1 MVSQTVQHE
10 LPKRK
15 ETDAWSEA
23 YPAQGLVPDGPA
35 GEDRHGLDLGAI
47 LAAVYRNRLIFV
59 IVITLALLAA
69 VVITMLTTPIYVA
82 SSSVQIEQQTA
93 TILEKS
99 DVEPTV
105 PMADADRFLET
116 QASILRSRALA
127 ERVAYSLNL
136 AKNDRFIEAMGGEP
150 PQATGRALIV
160 ARHRRVVGLL
170 MKNLTIKVPTDSRVA
185 TISFSS
191 PSPEIAAQVANSY
204 ADNYIRSNLERR
216 FDSSAYARQFLQNQ
230 IAQTKERL
238 EDSEEALLGYARS
251 EGLVETSAASQ
262 TGEGGG
268 SNSLTTSNLRDIN
281 TSYVAVR
288 AERVKAEQRWN
299 QARATPLMSLPEV
312 QASPVVQALM
322 TRRATEM
329 AALSELRSRY
339 RPDHPT
345 VEQAVTQLASLDREI
360 NTQATNVRN
369 GIRNAYEVLVSQ
381 EKALE
386 SNVQGLSGNAL
397 SEQGLRVRYNIL
409 KREVDT
415 NRSLYEALLQRYKEL
430 AATAGVA
437 TSNISVIDTAQ
448 TPGAPAKPDLFVNL
462 AFALFAGLGIGALAA
477 FVREHFD
484 DAIRTPDEVQRK
496 LGLQLLGVTPVIA
509 GGGAP
514 IEELRDPK
522 SPLSEAYHSLRT
534 SITFASTQGQPRTIL
549 FTSSRPEE
557 GKSTSS
563 IAIAQEF
570 GSLGQRVLLIDGD
583 LRKPS
588 LHKVLKLSAKT
599 GLSNVLA
606 NHIELR
612 ESVQASGFAN
622 VDFVSSG
629 PIPPNPTELLASHTL
644 PQLLA
649 HAREHYDTVVI
660 DGPPIIGLADAQL
673 LSRQV
678 DATVFVAQA
687 SRSHRGQAKAA
698 VRRLHAAN
706 ANVIGAVMTK
716 FDAKRSGYGYGY
728 GYGYAYDYTYGHAD

>member
-1 MVSQTVQHE
+1 MVKQTVQHE

-15 ETDAWSEA
+15 ETDAWSEP
-23 YPAQGLVPDGPA
+23 YPVQGLVPDGPA
-35 GEDRHGLDLGAI
+35 ADDRNGLDLRAV

-59 IVITLALLAA
+59 IVITLALLTA
-69 VVITMLTTPIYVA
+69 VVVTMLTTPIYVA
-82 SSSVQIEQQTA
+82 TSSVQIEQQTA

-99 DVEPTV
+99 DVEPTI

-136 AKNDRFIEAMGGEP
+136 AKNDRFIEAMGGEA

-185 TISFSS
+185 SISFAS

-238 EDSEEALLGYARS
+238 EDSEQALLVYARS
-251 EGLVETSAASQ
+251 EGLVETSVTAQ
-262 TGEGGG
+262 PGEGGG
-268 SNSLTTSNLRDIN
+268 ASSLTTANLRDIN
-281 TSYVAVR
+281 ASYVAVR

-299 QARATPLMSLPEV
+299 QARNTPLMSLPEV

-322 TRRATEM
+322 TRRATEL

-339 RPDHPT
+339 RPDHPS
-345 VEQAVTQLASLDREI
+345 VEQAVTQLATLDREI
-360 NTQATNVRN
+360 NTQASNVRN
-369 GIRNAYEVLVSQ
+369 GIRNAYDVLVNQ

-386 SNVQGLSGNAL
+386 SNVQGLSGSAL

-448 TPGAPAKPDLFVNL
+448 TPGAPAKPDLFLNL

-509 GGGAP
+509 TGAAP
-514 IEELRDPK
+514 VEELHDPK

-534 SITFASTQGQPRTIL
+534 SISFASTQGQPRTIL

-606 NHIELR
+606 QHLELGQA
-612 ESVQASGFAN
+612 VQRSGFSN

-644 PQLLA
+644 LQLLA
-649 HAREHYDTVVI
+649 TARESYDTVVI
-660 DGPPIIGLADAQL
+660 DGPPVIGLADAQL

-698 VRRLHAAN
+698 VRRLRDAN
-706 ANVIGAVMTK
+706 ANVIGAVLTK

-728 GYGYAYDYTYGHAD
+728 GYGYAYDYTYGQTD

>member
-1 MVSQTVQHE
+1 MSSRTVQHE

-23 YPAQGLVPDGPA
+23 YPAQGLIPDGPA
-35 GEDRHGLDLGAI
+35 TEEGGGLDLRA
-47 LAAVYRNRLIFV
+47 LMAAAYRNRLIFV
-59 IVITLALLAA
+59 IVIALALLAA
-69 VVITMLTTPIYVA
+69 VVVTMLTTPIYVA
-82 SSSVQIEQQTA
+82 TASVQIEQQTA

-99 DVEPTV
+99 DVEPV
-105 PMADADRFLET
+105 IPMADADRFLET
-116 QASILRSRALA
+116 QGAILRSRALA

-136 AKNDRFIEAMGGEP
+136 ARNDRFIEAMGGEP
-150 PQATGRALIV
+150 PKATGRALIV
-160 ARHRRVVGLL
+160 ARYRQVVGLL
-170 MKNLTIKVPTDSRVA
+170 LRNLSIKVPTDSRVA
-185 TISFSS
+185 SISFAS

-204 ADNYIRSNLERR
+204 AENYIRSNLERR

-238 EDSEEALLGYARS
+238 EDSEEALLAYART
-251 EGLVETSAASQ
+251 EGLVETEATGQ

-268 SNSLTTSNLRDIN
+268 STTLTTSNLRDIN
-281 TSYVAVR
+281 ASYVAVR
-288 AERVKAEQRWN
+288 AERVKAEQRWR
-299 QARATPLMSLPEV
+299 QAQATPLMSLPEV
-312 QASPVVQALM
+312 QASPVIQQLL
-322 TRRATEM
+322 TRRATEL
-329 AALSELRSRY
+329 AALGELRARY
-339 RPDHPT
+339 RPDHPS
-345 VEQAVTQLASLDREI
+345 VEQATTELATLDREI
-360 NTQATNVRN
+360 NTQAVNVRN
-369 GIRNAYEVLVSQ
+369 GIRNAYDVLVNQ
-381 EKALE
+381 ERALE
-386 SNVQGLSGNAL
+386 TSVKGLSGNAL

-430 AATAGVA
+430 AATAGVS
-437 TSNISVIDTAQ
+437 TSNISVIDGAQ
-448 TPGAPAKPDLFVNL
+448 VPGGPSKPDLFMNL
-462 AFALFAGLGIGALAA
+462 AFALFAGLGLGALAA

-496 LGLQLLGVTPVIA
+496 LGLQLLGVTPIITS
-509 GGGAP
+509 GGDP
-514 IEELRDPK
+514 VSELRDPK
-522 SPLSEAYHSLRT
+522 SPLAEAYHSLRT
-534 SITFASTQGQPRTIL
+534 SISFASTQGQPRTIL

-588 LHKVLKLSAKT
+588 LHKVLKLSSKA

-606 NHIELR
+606 HHLEL
-612 ESVQASGFAN
+612 SQAVQPSGFAN

-649 HAREHYDTVVI
+649 QARESYDTIVI
-660 DGPPIIGLADAQL
+660 DGPPVIGLADAQL

-678 DATVFVAQA
+678 DATVFAAQA

-706 ANVIGAVMTK
+706 ANVIGAVLTK
-716 FDAKRSGYGYGY
+716 FDAKRAGYGYGY
-728 GYGYAYDYTYGHAD
+728 GYGYAYDYTYGNTD